1 MKTKGGIVV
10 VLLKILKRILPGSY
24 LKTFVYL
31 NFIALPRKLLR
42 QAINT
47 FYRIDH
53 IYEVIKEFKKEYKG
67 DFSILEFGVA
77 DGYTFVKKLYAVR
90 YLNMEERIIVHGFD
104 SFEGL
109 PEETDQA
116 DKNLVGQSEWRQGQY
131 KGRYENLKAR
141 CEEKYNNFRLHKG
154 YFEETITDEFLESL
168 RSHPPM
174 LIWIDCDYYSSAKT
188 ILERII
194 PFLTTGCVLYFDDI
208 YFNYSSRLTGEM
220 KLVWE
225 INHGKFGEG
234 IELVPDTELNWNSNR
249 IYRFININQEKG
261 YELVNPMAEDSV
273 RLCDDES
280 PLP

>member
-10 VLLKILKRILPGSY
+10 VLLKILKKILPGSY

-42 QAINT
+42 KAINT

-53 IYEVIKEFKKEYKG
+53 IYEVIKQFKKEYKG

-234 IELVPDTELNWNSNR
+234 IELVPDTELNWDSNR